1 MHCIYGVRVPA
12 SACLTVPCTVAPQ
25 AATYSAAL
33 GRLVQQMDELQAWLQ
48 SSSEGRALS
57 PEDAR
62 TTVDALEKVEE
73 CLRLPQP

>member
-1 MHCIYGVRVPA
+1 M
-12 SACLTVPCTVAPQ
+12 APQ

-73 CLRLPQP
+73 CLGSMETSLSGAGIVILTLTP